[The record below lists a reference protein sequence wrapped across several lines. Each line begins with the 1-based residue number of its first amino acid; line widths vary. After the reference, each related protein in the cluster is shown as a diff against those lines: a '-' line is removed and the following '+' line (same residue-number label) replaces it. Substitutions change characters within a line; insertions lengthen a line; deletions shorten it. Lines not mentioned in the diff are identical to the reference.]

1 MRLAQPDGPA
11 RRLAPMS
18 RGRGV
23 DAAHPSILLVKTSSL
38 GDVVANLP
46 VVADILRWRSDA
58 CIDWVVEESYA
69 DLVRL
74 HPGVR
79 EVIVVAQRRW
89 RKGPLSTRCRG
100 ERHAFVER
108 LRARR
113 YDVVVDTQGLL
124 KSAIIA
130 WRARGSRVGYDW
142 SSARESP
149 AALAYQRRIT
159 VPTNLHAVD
168 RNRRLVASALGY
180 RIDAPPDYGLRPGP
194 AAQLAAPRG
203 FWVAVHGSSREE
215 KLWPEMR
222 WSALARKLA
231 SRGLSVV
238 LPWGSEAERMRSER
252 LKQAIPGALVPLS
265 LGLPELA
272 RLLRGARFVAGVDSG
287 PTHLAAALGVPV
299 VALFSGSDPAL
310 SGVRGEGA
318 YVNLGATHQP
328 PEVTDVASAV
338 DALVLRRDPDGRER
352 IPVSALD

>member
-1 MRLAQPDGPA
+1 VIQLAQADGPA
-11 RRLAPMS
+11 RRLAPIS
-18 RGRGV
+18 RRRSV
-23 DAAHPSILLVKTSSL
+23 DGARPSILLVKTSSL

-58 CIDWVVEESYA
+58 CIDWVVEETYA

-100 ERHAFVER
+100 ERQAFVER
-108 LRARR
+108 LRSRS
-113 YDVVVDTQGLL
+113 YDIVVDTQGLL

-149 AALAYQRRIT
+149 ATLAYQRRIP
-159 VPTNLHAVD
+159 VPTNLHAID

-180 RIDAPPDYGLRPGP
+180 RIDAPADYGLRPAIAG
-194 AAQLAAPRG
+194 QAAPGG

-222 WSALARKLA
+222 WSALARGLA

-252 LKQAIPGALVPLS
+252 LKQAIPGALVPLR
-265 LGLPELA
+265 LGLRELA
-272 RLLRGARFVAGVDSG
+272 GLLRGARFVAGVDSG

-299 VALFSGSDPAL
+299 VALFSGSDPRL
-310 SGVRGEGA
+310 SGVRGKGG
-318 YVNLGATHQP
+318 YINLGAMGRA
-328 PEVTDVASAV
+328 PEVTDVVRAV
-338 DALVLRRDPDGRER
+338 DALVLRRNPDWRER
-352 IPVSALD
+352 MPASALD